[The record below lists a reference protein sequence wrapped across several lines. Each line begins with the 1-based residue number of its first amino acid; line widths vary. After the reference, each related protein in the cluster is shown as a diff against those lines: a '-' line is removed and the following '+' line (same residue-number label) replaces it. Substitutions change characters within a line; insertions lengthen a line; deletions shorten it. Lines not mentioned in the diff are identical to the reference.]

1 MIGVDHPAGMMT
13 PQPDGFGLVSSANQ
27 SARDD
32 ERNPMLE
39 ASENLSSLTTWKI
52 TVVGVPDPDVDT
64 EVANMHA
71 AIATVGRR

>member
-1 MIGVDHPAGMMT
+1 MP
-13 PQPDGFGLVSSANQ
+13 
-27 SARDD
+27 
-32 ERNPMLE
+32 E